1 MNLHQND
8 RLWEA
13 FDLYV
18 RRQDAA
24 LPTEEEL
31 SSVTLSPRFHARM
44 KKLLTRRKRGYYCLF
59 GTWGRRVA
67 SVVLALL
74 IAATTVTFSVQALR
88 ERVMEFFAQI
98 FETHTAVTFAD
109 DTPAVSDD
117 IVFEPRKPS
126 YVPDGYV
133 VEKEIESPTK
143 CMVTFKNADG
153 DRIRYK
159 QYWRES
165 VEAQIDTEG
174 IQCTDVII
182 KGYIGITYKN
192 KEINTIVFSDDKNTY
207 SLSGSCS
214 LEELVRV
221 AESL

>member
-44 KKLLTRRKRGYYCLF
+44 KKLLTRRKRGYYRLF

-74 IAATTVTFSVQALR
+74 IAATTVTFSVRALR

-98 FETHTAVTFAD
+98 FETHTAVTFVD

-133 VEKEIESPTK
+133 VEKEIESSMM
-143 CMVTFKNADG
+143 CVLSFINEEG
-153 DRIRYK
+153 DRIRYWQRQK
-159 QYWRES
+159 ES
-165 VEAQIDTEG
+165 TEAKIDTEG
-174 IQCTDVII
+174 IQCTDVLIGENI
-182 KGYIGITYKN
+182 GVAYTNKG
-192 KEINTIVFSDDKNTY
+192 INTILFSDDENTY
-207 SLSGSCS
+207 SLSGSCTF
-214 LEELVRV
+214 EELVRV